1 MLIHN
6 EYINYTIVQFF
17 SSLEYRALY
26 MKFSSSRDTG
36 NPVDNFY
43 SRFPKKIFWEFSTS
57 TSVSIFVLILLIFTK
72 KKQNKTLNVLQQLF
86 WGEKREL

>member
-6 EYINYTIVQFF
+6 EYINYAIVQFF
-17 SSLEYRALY
+17 SSSEYRALY

-36 NPVDNFY
+36 NPVDTFY

-57 TSVSIFVLILLIFTK
+57 TSVSIFFILLIFTK

-86 WGEKREL
+86 

>member
-1 MLIHN
+1 MNISITQLFN
-6 EYINYTIVQFF
+6 FF
-17 SSLEYRALY
+17 SSSEYRALY

-36 NPVDNFY
+36 NPVDTFY

-57 TSVSIFVLILLIFTK
+57 TSVSIFFILLIFTK

-86 WGEKREL
+86 